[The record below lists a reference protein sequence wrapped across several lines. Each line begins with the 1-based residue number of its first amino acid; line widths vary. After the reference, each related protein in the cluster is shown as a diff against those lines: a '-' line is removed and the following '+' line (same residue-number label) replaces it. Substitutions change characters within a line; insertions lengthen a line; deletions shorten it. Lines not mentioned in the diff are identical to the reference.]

1 MTEDRRRE
9 GPSRSGTSLGGT
21 GLAGTGRIPGVTG
34 AILAGGQST
43 RMGRNKALL
52 PWEGGTVIEAV
63 ASLVRGLFDHV
74 LVVAADPE
82 PYRFLGLPEARDHRP
97 GLGPLGGVEAALR
110 ASPDP
115 RVFIVACDMPFL
127 SPDLIRHMASLP
139 TAPAVVPY
147 MAGRPEPLHALYSRD
162 ALASVHSLLAEGER
176 RVYALLDRLDV
187 RRVEEDEVRRFGD
200 PERVFANLNRP
211 EDYRRARGEA

>member
-21 GLAGTGRIPGVTG
+21 GRIRGVTG

-52 PWEGGTVIEAV
+52 PWEGGTVIDAV
-63 ASLVRGLFDHV
+63 ASLMRGLFDHV

-97 GLGPLGGVEAALR
+97 GMGPLGGIEAALR

-115 RVFIVACDMPFL
+115 RVFVVACDMPFL

-139 TAPAVVPY
+139 TAQAVVPY

-176 RVYALLDRLDV
+176 RVYVLLDRLDV

-211 EDYRRARGEA
+211 EDYRRARGEV